1 MDKLTKLTRDNL
13 WTAVDDYRRH
23 TYEPDVLDDIS
34 GDFINRLADDAI
46 ESKSELRELF
56 RKSQGWNE
64 NLQAIVI
71 NGTKTHN
78 PDYILVHKLAN
89 IILAPARLDASAETR
104 FLIDRAVPFFSRPYD
119 KNDDAIDAIQ
129 QLAPNAYAPRKKRS
143 RVFKALCDTLNV
155 TDNSAGSTFQRLFA
169 QFADELSTRK
179 IDFKL
184 FLSINPAHF
193 LTMSNPKD
201 DKRGDTLISCHSF
214 NDSDCQYNCDCSG
227 YARDKYTFIVFTAA
241 DPDQPET
248 LNNRKTT
255 RQVFVYKPGNGLLLQ
270 SRLYKT
276 SGGTRGSQTESKLY
290 RDLVQRE
297 LSELEDAP
305 NLWITEKYCGNKRD
319 IYIPCGNGFGG
330 YPDWPHSDFDAKIS
344 IREDHLN
351 DFKIFEVG
359 TYGLC
364 ICCGDEISS
373 GLYCDCCDP
382 DENEFCQDC
391 DEYYS
396 ETWEVINR
404 HGERIQVCEHCLNS
418 HYRFC
423 EHCEEYH
430 PRDQVIE
437 TGDGSFACSRCLEN
451 DFMLCDECEEYFP
464 ADEVVSATNAN
475 GERVYVCR
483 NCREE
488 YYETCSECD
497 EVIHAKLIKDGL
509 CPDCRENDEEV
520 SA

>member
-1 MDKLTKLTRDNL
+1 M
-13 WTAVDDYRRH
+13 
-23 TYEPDVLDDIS
+23 LDDIS
-34 GDFINRLADDAI
+34 DNFVNRLAHDSI
-46 ESKSELRELF
+46 ESKRELRELF
-56 RKSQGWNE
+56 SKSQGWDE

-71 NGTKTHN
+71 NGIKTHN
-78 PDYILVHKLAN
+78 PDYILVNNLAN
-89 IILAPARLDASAETR
+89 KILSPARLDASAETR
-104 FLIDRAVPFFSRPYD
+104 FLIDRSIGFFARPND
-119 KNDDAIDAIQ
+119 KSSDAIDAIQ
-129 QLAPNAYAPRKKRS
+129 QLSPNAYAPRKKRS

-155 TDNSAGSTFQRLFA
+155 TDNSAGSQFQRLFA

-214 NDSDCQYNCDCSG
+214 NDSDCEYTCGCSG
-227 YARDKYTFIVFTAA
+227 YAHDKYSFIVFTAA
-241 DPDQPET
+241 DPDNPET
-248 LNNRKTT
+248 FNNRKTT

-305 NLWITEKYCGNKRD
+305 NLWLTEKYCDNKRN
-319 IYIPCGNGFGG
+319 IYIHTGYGFGG

-344 IREDHLN
+344 IREDHLH
-351 DFKIFEVG
+351 DYKIFDVG

-373 GLYCDCCDP
+373 GLYCDSCDHEE
-382 DENEFCQDC
+382 DEYCQDC

-404 HGERIQVCEHCLNS
+404 HGERIQVCEHCRDN

-423 EHCEEYH
+423 EHCEEYY
-430 PRDQVIE
+430 PIDQVIE

-451 DFMLCDECEEYFP
+451 DFMLCDEYFP
-464 ADEVVSATNAN
+464 ADEIVSATNAD

-483 NCREE
+483 NCLEE
-488 YYETCSECD
+488 SFGTCSDCGD
-497 EVIHAKLIKDGL
+497 FVHVDALKDDL
-509 CPDCRENDEEV
+509 CPTCHSYKEV

>member
-1 MDKLTKLTRDNL
+1 MDKLIELTRKNL

-34 GDFINRLADDAI
+34 SDFINRLAHDPI

-56 RKSQGWNE
+56 SKSQGWDE

-78 PDYILVHKLAN
+78 PDYILVNNLAN
-89 IILAPARLDASAETR
+89 TILAPARLDATAETR
-104 FLIDRAVPFFSRPYD
+104 FLIDRAVGFFARPND
-119 KNDDAIDAIQ
+119 KNSDAIDAIQ
-129 QLAPNAYAPRKKRS
+129 RLSPNAYAPRKKRS
-143 RVFKALCDTLNV
+143 RVFKALCDTLKV

-214 NDSDCQYNCDCSG
+214 NDSDCQYTCGCSG
-227 YARDKYTFIVFTAA
+227 YARDKYSFIVFTAA

-330 YPDWPHSDFDAKIS
+330 YPDWPHSDFDSKIS

-351 DFKIFEVG
+351 GFKIFKVG

-430 PRDQVIE
+430 PVAQVFE
-437 TGDGSFACSRCLEN
+437 TGDGSHVCSHCIEN
-451 DFMLCDECEEYFP
+451 DFMLCDVCDEYFH
-464 ADEVVSATNAN
+464 ADEIESAIDAN
-475 GERVYVCR
+475 GNNVFVCR
-483 NCREE
+483 HCREE
-488 YYETCSECD
+488 HFVACSDCGEFVHVD
-497 EVIHAKLIKDGL
+497 ALKDGL
-509 CPDCRENDEEV
+509 CPTCHSYKEV